1 MLESFLLKMLISIV
15 ARSAKSIRSIVNR
28 SRKEESGNVMFKTLN
43 HELNEVTGIK
53 VETQLSSK
61 QNEKMSRKLN
71 AIQNKGNF
79 A

>member
-1 MLESFLLKMLISIV
+1 
-15 ARSAKSIRSIVNR
+15 
-28 SRKEESGNVMFKTLN
+28 MFKTLN